1 MGSEMCIRDSAKGLT
16 KAINFLNKVG
26 VKKIFQYNRQL
37 ADILVTGLRSRDAVI
52 TSPLD
57 DKNRSSIVT
66 AYFENI
72 DSKEIIADL
81 KASQVFVSSRAG
93 AMRFSP
99 HLYNTVEDIDSAVAE
114 IDNSIMN
121 IHSL

>member
-1 MGSEMCIRDSAKGLT
+1 MAFGCAVGLT
-16 KAINFLNKVG
+16 KAINFLNEVG
-26 VKKIFQYNRQL
+26 VDNIFQYNRQL

-52 TSPLD
+52 TSPLY
-57 DKNRSSIVT
+57 DKDRSSIVT

-72 DSKEIIADL
+72 DSKEIITGL
-81 KASQVFVSSRAG
+81 KAAQVFVSSRAS

-99 HLYNTVEDIDSAVAE
+99 HLYNTVEDIDSALAE

-121 IHSL
+121 I